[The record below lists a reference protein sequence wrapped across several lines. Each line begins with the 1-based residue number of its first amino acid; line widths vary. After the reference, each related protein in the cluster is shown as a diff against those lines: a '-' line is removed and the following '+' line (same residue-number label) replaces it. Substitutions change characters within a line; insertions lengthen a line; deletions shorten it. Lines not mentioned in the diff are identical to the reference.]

1 MKHQFFKSL
10 IFSIVMIPSFALGHG
25 GESRVEIELE
35 TPSRISAGNVTVEF
49 QLFDNKENKVVTESD
64 LNLSHEKKLHFITY
78 DPGLKEFQHV
88 HPEFDG
94 NVWRA
99 DLSYTVD
106 GKYFIWAQGE
116 LAVDG
121 EEFSA
126 LERIEV
132 SGGNSAW
139 PAPPKLSDVRVG
151 ADGISIA
158 TLSNQ
163 QLKAG
168 QMAML
173 DLTFSHADGTTPSVT
188 PYLGAFAHVIVTPE
202 DGDSLI
208 HVHPMNGA
216 TPYQGML
223 HVMFPDKGY
232 YRLWVQYIDASQI
245 KTIPLSVQVF

>member
-1 MKHQFFKSL
+1 MKHQFLKSL
-10 IFSIVMIPSFALGHG
+10 IFSVAMIPSFALAHG

-35 TPSRISAGNVTVEF
+35 TPSQISAGNVTVEF
-49 QLFDNKENKVVTESD
+49 HLFDNKENKVVTESD

-99 DLSYTVD
+99 DLSYPVD

-132 SGGNSAW
+132 TNGNNAW
-139 PAPPKLSDVRVG
+139 PAPPKLSDVRMG

-188 PYLGAFAHVIVTPE
+188 PYLGAFAHVIATPE

-216 TPYQGML
+216 TPYQGIL